1 MTFSSSKSAAGAV
14 LLMLLAGAPALA
26 KPVTVTPGN
35 PAVTVDIPAKWQAS
49 QIDRGVQAKTA
60 DEEVFIWFESYR
72 PAQFQTLVGE
82 HNAYFK
88 KQGVA
93 IGDQNESR
101 EKEFPTYVVKT
112 TNFTATYQGKP
123 TILRY
128 VSVIPKD
135 ADKRNLLV
143 SVWASP
149 EGETTYAE
157 DIQAIFGSFR
167 ASVEGL

>member
-1 MTFSSSKSAAGAV
+1 MMFGSSKSAADAI
-14 LLMLLAGAPALA
+14 LLLLLAGSPALP
-26 KPVTVTPGN
+26 KPMTVTPGN
-35 PAVTVDIPAKWQAS
+35 PPVTVDIPGKWQAS
-49 QIDRGVQAKTA
+49 TIDRGIQAKTA
-60 DEEVFIWFESYR
+60 DEEVLVWFESYR
-72 PAQFQTLVGE
+72 PAQLQTLVGE

-93 IGDQNESR
+93 ITGQGEAL
-101 EKEFPTYVVKT
+101 EKDFPTYLLKT
-112 TNFTATYQGKP
+112 TNYSATYEGKP

-128 VSVIPKD
+128 VSVVPKD
-135 ADKRNLLV
+135 AAKRNLLV

-157 DIQAIFGSFR
+157 DIQAIFNSFR